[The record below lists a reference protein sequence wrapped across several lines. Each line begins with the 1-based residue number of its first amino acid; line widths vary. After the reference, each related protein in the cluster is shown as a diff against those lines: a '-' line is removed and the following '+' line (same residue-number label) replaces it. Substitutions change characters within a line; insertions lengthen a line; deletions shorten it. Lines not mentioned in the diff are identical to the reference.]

1 MKLANVPITM
11 LGGDL
16 RELELAKTL
25 LDYEVDLRLVGF
37 PPMSVISRAKHF
49 ADAVEAVRGAKF
61 VLGPM
66 SNTDMDGR
74 IFNRLDQLDPIDL
87 VEVIKHLPKETYLLI
102 GVAKPIIVEMASKHQ
117 IKIIETAEIDD
128 IAILNSIPTAEGA
141 IQLAMEELPITI
153 HSSKCLVVGY
163 GRCGMTL
170 ARSLSALGAKVT
182 VASRKAADIARII
195 EMGYT
200 PLPLADLYSQVDFCT
215 AYLHYITYFDLF
227 FRTVPDNGGFAI
239 AAGLEQVINYI
250 ETLKFSNEDIEYL
263 RSRKL
268 FSEDFLEYLKNF
280 KFSGDIWA
288 VPEGTPVFPR
298 EPILTV
304 RAPAIEAQFIETF
317 LLLLSPPRPS
327 FRSRYCFPIR

>member
-117 IKIIETAEIDD
+117 IKMIETAEIDD

-170 ARSLSALGAKVT
+170 ARSLAALGAKVT

-200 PLPLADLYSQVDFCT
+200 PLPLADLYSQVDFDV
-215 AYLHYITYFDLF
+215 IFN
-227 FRTVPDNGGFAI
+227 TVPALVLTKQYLKKLSRSVLIIDI
-239 AAGLEQVINYI
+239 AASPGGVDYNTANDLGIKAILALSLPGKVAPITAGQILSDCIPRLLI
-250 ETLKFSNEDIEYL
+250 ELL
-263 RSRKL
+263 G
-268 FSEDFLEYLKNF
+268 
-280 KFSGDIWA
+280 GDQGA
-288 VPEGTPVFPR
+288 
-298 EPILTV
+298 
-304 RAPAIEAQFIETF
+304 
-317 LLLLSPPRPS
+317 S
-327 FRSRYCFPIR
+327 

>member
-11 LGGDL
+11 LSGDL

-170 ARSLSALGAKVT
+170 ARSLAALGAKVT

-200 PLPLADLYSQVDFCT
+200 PLPLADLYSQVDFDV
-215 AYLHYITYFDLF
+215 IFN
-227 FRTVPDNGGFAI
+227 TVPALVLTKQYLKKLSRSVLIIDI
-239 AAGLEQVINYI
+239 AASPGGVDYNTANDLGIKAILALSLPGKVAPITAGQILSDCIPRLLI
-250 ETLKFSNEDIEYL
+250 ELL
-263 RSRKL
+263 G
-268 FSEDFLEYLKNF
+268 
-280 KFSGDIWA
+280 GDQGA
-288 VPEGTPVFPR
+288 
-298 EPILTV
+298 
-304 RAPAIEAQFIETF
+304 
-317 LLLLSPPRPS
+317 S
-327 FRSRYCFPIR
+327 

>member
-170 ARSLSALGAKVT
+170 ARSLAALGAKVT

-200 PLPLADLYSQVDFCT
+200 PLPLADLYSQVDFDV
-215 AYLHYITYFDLF
+215 IFN
-227 FRTVPDNGGFAI
+227 TVPALVLTKQYLKKLSRSVLIIDI
-239 AAGLEQVINYI
+239 AASPGGVDYNTANDLGIKAILALSLPGKVAPITAGQILSDCIPRLLI
-250 ETLKFSNEDIEYL
+250 ELL
-263 RSRKL
+263 G
-268 FSEDFLEYLKNF
+268 
-280 KFSGDIWA
+280 GDQGA
-288 VPEGTPVFPR
+288 
-298 EPILTV
+298 
-304 RAPAIEAQFIETF
+304 
-317 LLLLSPPRPS
+317 S
-327 FRSRYCFPIR
+327 

>member
-102 GVAKPIIVEMASKHQ
+102 GVAKPIIEEMASKHQ

-170 ARSLSALGAKVT
+170 ARSLAALGAKVT

-200 PLPLADLYSQVDFCT
+200 PLPLADLYSQVDFDV
-215 AYLHYITYFDLF
+215 IFN
-227 FRTVPDNGGFAI
+227 TVPALVLTKQYLKKLSRSVLIIDI
-239 AAGLEQVINYI
+239 AASPGGVDYNTANDLGIKAILALSLPGKVAPITAGQILSDCIPRLLI
-250 ETLKFSNEDIEYL
+250 ELL
-263 RSRKL
+263 G
-268 FSEDFLEYLKNF
+268 
-280 KFSGDIWA
+280 GDQGA
-288 VPEGTPVFPR
+288 
-298 EPILTV
+298 
-304 RAPAIEAQFIETF
+304 
-317 LLLLSPPRPS
+317 S
-327 FRSRYCFPIR
+327 

>member
-170 ARSLSALGAKVT
+170 ARSLAALGAKVT

-200 PLPLADLYSQVDFCT
+200 PLPLADLYSQVDFDV
-215 AYLHYITYFDLF
+215 IFN
-227 FRTVPDNGGFAI
+227 TVPALVLTKQYLKKLSRSVLIIDI
-239 AAGLEQVINYI
+239 AASPGGVDYNTAHDLGIKAILALSLPGKVAPITAGQILSDCIPRLLI
-250 ETLKFSNEDIEYL
+250 ELL
-263 RSRKL
+263 G
-268 FSEDFLEYLKNF
+268 
-280 KFSGDIWA
+280 GDQGA
-288 VPEGTPVFPR
+288 
-298 EPILTV
+298 
-304 RAPAIEAQFIETF
+304 
-317 LLLLSPPRPS
+317 S
-327 FRSRYCFPIR
+327 

>member
-66 SNTDMDGR
+66 SNTDMDGW

-170 ARSLSALGAKVT
+170 ARSLAALGAKVT

-200 PLPLADLYSQVDFCT
+200 PLPLADLYSQVDFDV
-215 AYLHYITYFDLF
+215 IFN
-227 FRTVPDNGGFAI
+227 TVPALVLTKQYLKKLSRSVLIIDI
-239 AAGLEQVINYI
+239 AASPGGVDYNTANDLGIKAILALSLPGKVAPITAGQILSDCIPRLLI
-250 ETLKFSNEDIEYL
+250 ELL
-263 RSRKL
+263 G
-268 FSEDFLEYLKNF
+268 
-280 KFSGDIWA
+280 GDQGA
-288 VPEGTPVFPR
+288 
-298 EPILTV
+298 
-304 RAPAIEAQFIETF
+304 
-317 LLLLSPPRPS
+317 S
-327 FRSRYCFPIR
+327 

>member
-1 MKLANVPITM
+1 
-11 LGGDL
+11 
-16 RELELAKTL
+16 
-25 LDYEVDLRLVGF
+25 
-37 PPMSVISRAKHF
+37 
-49 ADAVEAVRGAKF
+49 
-61 VLGPM
+61 
-66 SNTDMDGR
+66 MDGR

-170 ARSLSALGAKVT
+170 ARSLAALGAKVT

-200 PLPLADLYSQVDFCT
+200 PLPLADLYSQVDFDV
-215 AYLHYITYFDLF
+215 IFN
-227 FRTVPDNGGFAI
+227 TVPALVLTKQYLKKLSRSVLIIDI
-239 AAGLEQVINYI
+239 AASPGGVDYNTANDLGIKAILALSLPGKVAPITAGQILSDCIPRLLI
-250 ETLKFSNEDIEYL
+250 ELL
-263 RSRKL
+263 G
-268 FSEDFLEYLKNF
+268 
-280 KFSGDIWA
+280 GDQGA
-288 VPEGTPVFPR
+288 
-298 EPILTV
+298 
-304 RAPAIEAQFIETF
+304 
-317 LLLLSPPRPS
+317 S
-327 FRSRYCFPIR
+327 